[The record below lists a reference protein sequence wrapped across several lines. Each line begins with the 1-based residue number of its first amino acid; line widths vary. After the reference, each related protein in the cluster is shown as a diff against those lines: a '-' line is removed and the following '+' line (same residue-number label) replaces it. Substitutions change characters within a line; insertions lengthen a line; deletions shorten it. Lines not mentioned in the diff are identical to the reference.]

1 MGLCDEPSPPTS
13 EPKILREAVMR
24 TDFFI
29 RQIVILTSL
38 VLIPWLSA
46 LAAEPPPGK
55 TPPVS
60 TVGQVNVA
68 AGSVEDTLKD
78 CLARIPKDGTT
89 GQRMLA
95 EQSCKTAEATRKVDN
110 AAPNF

>member
-1 MGLCDEPSPPTS
+1 
-13 EPKILREAVMR
+13 MR
-24 TDFFI
+24 IDFFI

-46 LAAEPPPGK
+46 LAAESPPAKTPPPG
-55 TPPVS
+55 S
-60 TVGQVNVA
+60 TVGRADVA

-78 CLARIPKDGTT
+78 CLARIPKDGSA

-95 EQSCKTAEATRKVDN
+95 EQSCKTAEGTRKGDN
-110 AAPNF
+110 AAPKF

>member
-1 MGLCDEPSPPTS
+1 
-13 EPKILREAVMR
+13 MR

-46 LAAEPPPGK
+46 LAAEPPPAK
-55 TPPVS
+55 TPPPVS
-60 TVGQVNVA
+60 TVGQADIA
-68 AGSVEDTLKD
+68 AGSVADTLKD
-78 CLARIPKDGTT
+78 CLARIPKDGSA

-95 EQSCKTAEATRKVDN
+95 EQSCKTAEGTRKLDN
-110 AAPNF
+110 AAPKF